1 MKPISLKKLSYT
13 LAAVCLLACFSD
25 AGFAQDKDWRPVT
38 PTELAAKPVVEP
50 DADAEAIFWEVRVD
64 DSSAEELALKHYVRV
79 KIFTERGR
87 DQFSRHDVVFTKG
100 TKVKGVEARVTKP
113 DGTAVFLKPEDVMER
128 EIVKALGPNGIFIN
142 VGRGSVV
149 DEPAL
154 IAALKDRKILS
165 AGLDVFA
172 NEPHVPA
179 ELLKTSLALATG
191 PI

>member
-100 TKVKGVEARVTKP
+100 TKVKGCRSTRYQARRHGCFSQAGRC
-113 DGTAVFLKPEDVMER
+113 DGARDR
-128 EIVKALGPNGIFIN
+128 EGEW
-142 VGRGSVV
+142 R
-149 DEPAL
+149 
-154 IAALKDRKILS
+154 
-165 AGLDVFA
+165 
-172 NEPHVPA
+172 
-179 ELLKTSLALATG
+179 
-191 PI
+191 